1 MIQIAS
7 LFFKKVPKKLEHNTL
22 LIISYTTHTQ
32 RNLQIHNLP
41 TKLETQQ

>member
-7 LFFKKVPKKLEHNTL
+7 LFLKKVPQKLEHNTL
-22 LIISYTTHTQ
+22 LFISYITHTQ
-32 RNLQIHNLP
+32 RNLQVHNLP